1 MNTSA
6 IRLLAKLGTSNP
18 HVVERVEIAAP
29 RVLEYVSGALGL
41 IRAIREVDPDHPLLT
56 DLRLARWRCLYS
68 ASEFHKDQLLDPL
81 EAFRSKQAV
90 RDRWGDSASRDWAM
104 AREAGME
111 LSEAPSVLRSMLR
124 ERLTELVVDHDQRV
138 MMYCDRSD
146 AVSTDV
152 EGLLGR
158 HADEMGLLHTLG
170 AYKACD
176 LFNVLLKIGPLHGFG
191 RGKLPDAVL
200 VAPRFDRLL
209 QFVWAGTRDAA
220 DYPLEPLVTDEPS
233 WELLEGDSTAG
244 QQLTLSSGVVWHR
257 VVERHG
263 NLGTISWSPDEEE
276 DWESESRQDRDSV
289 EFCDAVLAI
298 FPDGCAALFAPGGHE
313 LTYLEH
319 GAAGKRALLRTI
331 GEEFTPGL
339 WWAKQAVMAP
349 GLAPDNASHGVLSA
363 VWKRRLAEALN
374 EPVAL
379 EQRLRGRGI
388 GIQALQHRMQEW
400 CKTGMSVITAPKVF
414 EDFERLLEELRPWD
428 ADPSVRAAGAA
439 RWIRSA
445 WNEVI
450 ESRTDR
456 IVDGVAEHELINAH
470 LVGVIEE
477 RLDPADLRSVR
488 YSPFRLTIEDD
499 DQITGHV
506 DLYPIR
512 DVDVGYRCPVS
523 RLRHLMT
530 LDEAAQWQG

>member
-1 MNTSA
+1 
-6 IRLLAKLGTSNP
+6 
-18 HVVERVEIAAP
+18 
-29 RVLEYVSGALGL
+29 
-41 IRAIREVDPDHPLLT
+41 
-56 DLRLARWRCLYS
+56 
-68 ASEFHKDQLLDPL
+68 
-81 EAFRSKQAV
+81 
-90 RDRWGDSASRDWAM
+90 M
-104 AREAGME
+104 A
-111 LSEAPSVLRSMLR
+111 LSEAPSALRSMLR

-146 AVSTDV
+146 AVNADL

-158 HADEMGLLHTLG
+158 HADEIGLIHTLG

-176 LFNVLLKIGPLHGFG
+176 LFDVVIKIGPLHGFG

-220 DYPLEPLVTDEPS
+220 DYPLEPLATDGPG
-233 WELLEGDSTAG
+233 WELLDGGGTAG
-244 QQLTLSSGVVWHR
+244 QQLALTSGVVWHR
-257 VVERHG
+257 IVERHG
-263 NLGTISWSPDEEE
+263 NPGSISWSPDEEE
-276 DWESESRQDRDSV
+276 DRESESRQDRDSV

-319 GAAGKRALLRTI
+319 GAAGSRTSLRTL

-339 WWAKQAVMAP
+339 WWAKQAVLAP
-349 GLAPDNASHGVLSA
+349 GLVPDNATHGVLSA

-388 GIQALQHRMQEW
+388 GIQGLQHRMQEW
-400 CKTGMSVITAPKVF
+400 CKTGMSVITAPKMF
-414 EDFERLLEELRPWD
+414 EDFERLLEELQPWD
-428 ADPSVRAAGAA
+428 ADPSAMAAGAA

-445 WNEVI
+445 WNEVM

-456 IVDGVAEHELINAH
+456 IIDGVVEHELINAH
-470 LVGVIEE
+470 LVAVIEE
-477 RLDPADLRSVR
+477 QLDPAVLLGAR
-488 YSPFRLTIEDD
+488 YWPFRLEIEDD
-499 DQITGHV
+499 DQVSGHV
-506 DLYPIR
+506 DMYPIR
-512 DVDVGYRCPVS
+512 EVDDGYRCPVS
-523 RLRHLMT
+523 RLRHVMT
-530 LDEAAQWQG
+530 LEEAAQWQG